1 MIMKK
6 QTLNEELSRI
16 KGMMGVVNE
25 QTADEEQ
32 AEYDF
37 LYKRFSDAYRAFNK
51 LSKNQPGYESAQY
64 AYKDANKDLRDF
76 KTKVNKKRLRI
87 PEILSVLRKHGM
99 KGAKDNSSQK
109 IGMYS
114 EDTYKFFNSI
124 TEFTIFASQVVVD
137 EILEDLRGKG
147 INVEQGSWSRGW
159 GGGSPG
165 VEIKIISD
173 VPLL

>member
-1 MIMKK
+1 MKLINTI
-6 QTLNEELSRI
+6 QDILR
-16 KGMMGVVNE
+16 E

-37 LYKRFSDAYRAFNK
+37 LYNRFSETYRTAERLRK
-51 LSKNQPGYESAQY
+51 GQPGYESAQY
-64 AYKDANKDLRDF
+64 VYKDANKDLRDF

-99 KGAKDNSSQK
+99 KGAKDNSSQG

-114 EDTYKFFNSI
+114 EDSYKFFNSI
-124 TEFTIFASQVVVD
+124 TEFTLYASQVVVD

-159 GGGSPG
+159 GGSSPG